1 MNVEFD
7 FEPRVDSEPSQSVSF
22 RVCRF
27 TVPRPARHRHPR
39 LFPGSAAPRARARRG
54 PGSPGVR
61 RSRVPAF
68 PALPGLTSNTST
80 EYRAP
85 LPAGALGRFRMPTG
99 ASVHRLR

>member
-1 MNVEFD
+1 MNVE

-22 RVCRF
+22 RVCLF

-61 RSRVPAF
+61 RSSRVPR
-68 PALPGLTSNTST
+68 PGVPRS
-80 EYRAP
+80 P
-85 LPAGALGRFRMPTG
+85 
-99 ASVHRLR
+99 V